1 MNERLTI
8 LPHKLL
14 IRLLIG
20 ISVLIQVVVITYSH
34 VSGYYAVQGWMQF
47 ASKLTIGSLL
57 TFLGT
62 LLLTYPNLLIIRFLN
77 HHFSWND
84 RTIVRVT
91 IQLLFVALIG
101 SIVSVMM
108 TSLAHLLSSYV
119 EPLREVLINNA
130 LIFSVCNL
138 MLMMILEG
146 WIFFIE
152 RAKSR
157 KTAEELEREM
167 SDIRYEVLKTQ
178 INPHFM
184 FNSLNVLSG
193 LIEMD
198 KQKAQRFISEFSQ
211 LYRYVLETIDQ
222 YVVTVEDELRFARSY
237 MYLQQIRYGQHLR
250 FSVELSG
257 ATTRLYLPA
266 LSLQIVL
273 ENAIKHNLV
282 SKDRPLS
289 IAIFERN
296 RNLVVR
302 NTLQLKKSGAHKSGI
317 GQLNLTKRYAL
328 ISSKQPAFSIR
339 TDCYEA
345 KLPLLIEDTDES
357 TDR

>member
-8 LPHKLL
+8 LSKKLI
-14 IRLLIG
+14 IRLLVS

-34 VSGYYAVQGWMQF
+34 MSGYYTLHDWTQF
-47 ASKLTIGSLL
+47 ASKLIVGSLL

-62 LLLTYPNLLIIRFLN
+62 LLLAYPDLAAIRFLN
-77 HHFSWND
+77 RHFPWNNS
-84 RTIVRVT
+84 TLSRVVA
-91 IQLLFVALIG
+91 QLLLAIVVGCL
-101 SIVSVMM
+101 VSVMM
-108 TSLAHLLSSYV
+108 TGLAHLLKPYV

-146 WIFFIE
+146 WVFFIE

-157 KTAEELEREM
+157 KTAEALEREM

-198 KQKAQRFISEFSQ
+198 KEKAQRFINEFSQ

-237 MYLQQIRYGQHLR
+237 MYLQQIRYGQYLR
-250 FSVELSG
+250 FSVELSSN
-257 ATTRLYLPA
+257 TTKLYLPP

-273 ENAIKHNLV
+273 ENAVKHNLV
-282 SKDRPLS
+282 SKDQPLS
-289 IAIFERN
+289 IAIFERAQS
-296 RNLVVR
+296 LVVS
-302 NTLQLKKSGAHKSGI
+302 NTLQLKESGARKSGI
-317 GQLNLTKRYAL
+317 GQTNLSKRYAL
-328 ISSKQPAFSIR
+328 ISSRQPKFSIK
-339 TDCYEA
+339 TDSYEA
-345 KLPLLIEDTDES
+345 ELPLLKEDTDES
-357 TDR
+357 ADR